1 MAGVFWYLQR
11 EKNSVQLRHNTRKS
25 GFACA
30 IRHGIM
36 ISTAWLTFFRTYI
49 ALHEQQ
55 LFERFGDLTMERRLH
70 TRHRARTAVYVSV
83 PGRPGKLCR
92 ARNLS
97 ANGVFIETENL
108 GLKKGATVHLAF
120 AINLGVVTKIHRR
133 TAIVAHISRGGTGL
147 MMESLT
153 GTR

>member
-1 MAGVFWYLQR
+1 M
-11 EKNSVQLRHNTRKS
+11 
-25 GFACA
+25 
-30 IRHGIM
+30 
-36 ISTAWLTFFRTYI
+36 
-49 ALHEQQ
+49 
-55 LFERFGDLTMERRLH
+55 MERRLH
-70 TRHRARTAVYVSV
+70 TRHRARTAVYVAI
-83 PGRPGKLCR
+83 PGRQGKLCR

-133 TAIVAHISRGGTGL
+133 TAIVAHVSKGGTGL